1 MTCLLTCSLNVLGSL
16 IRCSTNSMSYLFFS
30 HPPLLPSSYAPQD
43 NSNYHTLVNLVPSA
57 HFASAL
63 SSLACSTR
71 AVSGIMPTWVHWT
84 DGRPCWISW
93 GWVRLVKFHSLIT
106 VIHLSLRRPHRIYT
120 ITHAASSA
128 RSSHH
133 HSFSCCHDYRVRSY
147 IRARGDQCGHSGH
160 PRPYTFSRSPVHRPA
175 HSSSA

>member
-93 GWVRLVKFHSLIT
+93 GWVRLVKFHSLINSPVSPT
-106 VIHLSLRRPHRIYT
+106 SPQDLHH
-120 ITHAASSA
+120 HA
-128 RSSHH
+128 RSFFCSI
-133 HSFSCCHDYRVRSY
+133 FSSSLFQLLSRLSRTKLHT
-147 IRARGDQCGHSGH
+147 RAR
-160 PRPYTFSRSPVHRPA
+160 
-175 HSSSA
+175 